1 MYPTNLRA
9 TGMGI
14 ATAIGR
20 IGGMVCPLIAVG
32 MSSNCHQTLSVI
44 LFEVTILLS
53 GLYVVLLP
61 FETRGRLLQ
70 DNIDSPLKHKLLP
83 Y

>member
-1 MYPTNLRA
+1 
-9 TGMGI
+9 MGI

-61 FETRGRLLQ
+61 FETKGRELV
-70 DNIDSPLKHKLLP
+70 DVIDLP
-83 Y
+83 VQNVQVD

>member
-9 TGMGI
+9 TAVGI

-32 MSSNCHQTLSVI
+32 MGSGCHQTLPVI
-44 LFEVTILLS
+44 LFEVILLLS
-53 GLYVVLLP
+53 CLSVVLLP
-61 FETRGRLLQ
+61 FETKGRELT
-70 DNIDSPLKHKLLP
+70 DNISSPVQVE
-83 Y
+83 